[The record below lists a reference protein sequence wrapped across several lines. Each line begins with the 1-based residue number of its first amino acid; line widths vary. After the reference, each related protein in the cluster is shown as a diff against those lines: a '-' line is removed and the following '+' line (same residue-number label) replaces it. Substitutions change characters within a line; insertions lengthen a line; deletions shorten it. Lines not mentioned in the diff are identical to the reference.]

1 MQKKNLILRAEQ
13 WRDESKKMPLIGYL
27 RNNQPEILEISAAI
41 IKAICT
47 CDNVT
52 TYKAVQ
58 ALKIAADI
66 IEEEKKFEI
75 ME

>member
-1 MQKKNLILRAEQ
+1 
-13 WRDESKKMPLIGYL
+13 MPLIGCP
-27 RNNQPEILEISAAI
+27 RNNQPEILEISAVI